1 MGQRSGETKI
11 GWMQSEPPRQPRSK
25 KHWNGFSAG
34 NHTRPPEEQP
44 VTSSSQPR
52 CDGNYWGAKRHTSL
66 PIALC
71 ANSSVPAL
79 PSETLAQLAGTDPRV
94 SSCADGCKRPSVSCT
109 CERTT
114 RKYRLGNT
122 GPAKGRKCRG
132 GRERRKPGQQEGS
145 RQLLKRKVPP
155 TARRKSFQSG
165 S

>member
-34 NHTRPPEEQP
+34 NHSRPPEGQL

-94 SSCADGCKRPSVSCT
+94 SSCADGCKGLQSTAHVNGPPGST
-109 CERTT
+109 GWGTQGPQKE
-114 RKYRLGNT
+114 GNA
-122 GPAKGRKCRG
+122 GEVGSAGS
-132 GRERRKPGQQEGS
+132 QGS
-145 RQLLKRKVPP
+145 RKGP
-155 TARRKSFQSG
+155 G
-165 S
+165 NY